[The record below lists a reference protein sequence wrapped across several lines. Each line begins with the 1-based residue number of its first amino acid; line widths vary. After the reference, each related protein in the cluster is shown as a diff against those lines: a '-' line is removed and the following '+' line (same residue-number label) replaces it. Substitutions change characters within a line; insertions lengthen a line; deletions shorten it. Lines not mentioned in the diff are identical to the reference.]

1 MASTLL
7 SKYKVAEWFNKHSH
21 LSVVY
26 RNSDLQIDTNMKAK
40 DEKRD
45 LNRNKADVTI
55 LVSDETDFKIKLF
68 RKDNEGHFILIQ
80 GTVN

>member
-1 MASTLL
+1 
-7 SKYKVAEWFNKHSH
+7 
-21 LSVVY
+21 
-26 RNSDLQIDTNMKAK
+26 MKAK

-68 RKDNEGHFILIQ
+68 RKDNEGHFILI
-80 GTVN
+80 